1 MSGRA
6 AVQLGASASTPSA
19 RRRKVAPTTRTSPA
33 ASGGTSASNGSIRR
47 SGGATRSRRTRLRE
61 HEPRRARAHARL
73 AELAGELAERGALR
87 FAGAGVGQEPQ
98 RLAREALAGCRPPIE
113 LWNDGASEREV
124 GEADPWDAQHQP
136 SKQLAHERET
146 IADDHRRAEER
157 RLERDGPRGDEPHVG
172 RPDD

>member
-33 ASGGTSASNGSIRR
+33 ASGGPSASSGSIRRR
-47 SGGATRSRRTRLRE
+47 SGGATPSRRTRLRE
-61 HEPRRARAHARL
+61 HEPRRARSHARL

-87 FAGAGVGQEPQ
+87 VAGAGVGQEPQ

-124 GEADPWDAQHQP
+124 GETDPRH
-136 SKQLAHERET
+136 
-146 IADDHRRAEER
+146 
-157 RLERDGPRGDEPHVG
+157 
-172 RPDD
+172 